1 MSQIMGEAEPLH
13 QAVQRWARQIRA
25 SSGRTVETILATAE
39 NLLGALKE
47 LEPHGTKARQMLA
60 LEARLTLPLMAK
72 LEAIGRHAPM
82 LRLKVANLPP
92 YVSSLYALTQKP
104 FADFMKAI
112 DTDLRGLSSSEIAR
126 LFASTSPVSR
136 RRLMTIAIPSGLP
149 KEARRE
155 LMTDIRAAIERIG
168 DAHRIDLIISPRAMV
183 APKKER
189 PRQSPEQRPSL

>member
-1 MSQIMGEAEPLH
+1 MNQIMGEAEPLQ

-39 NLLGALKE
+39 NLLNALKE
-47 LEPHGTKARQMLA
+47 LEPQGTKARQMLA
-60 LEARLTLPLMAK
+60 LEARLSQPMMAK

-112 DTDLRGLSSSEIAR
+112 DTDLRGMSSSEIAR
-126 LFASTSPVSR
+126 LFAAPSR
-136 RRLMTIAIPSGLP
+136 KPCRKFMTIAIPSGMP

-155 LMTDIRAAIERIG
+155 LMTDIRAAIERIA
-168 DAHRIDLIISPRAMV
+168 DAHRIDLIVSPRAK
-183 APKKER
+183 AARGKSR
-189 PRQSPEQRPSL
+189 PRISPEQRPSL